1 MAETKK
7 TTKTATKTTAAK
19 KSASTK
25 TAVAKKAPAKK
36 VPAKRAPAKKV
47 EAKKAEA
54 KKVEAKVP
62 VAKKVE
68 TKNAKQIK
76 VTYTKSCI
84 GYNKKQAKI
93 LESLGLRKLNDT
105 NILPD
110 NDAVRGMIFKIKHLV
125 SVENI

>member
-7 TTKTATKTTAAK
+7 TTKTATKTTATK
-19 KSASTK
+19 KSASAK
-25 TAVAKKAPAKK
+25 TAVAKKVPAKKAPAKK
-36 VPAKRAPAKKV
+36 APAKKV
-47 EAKKAEA
+47 EAKKVEA
-54 KKVEAKVP
+54 KKVETKAP

>member
-25 TAVAKKAPAKK
+25 TAVAKKVPAKKAPAKK
-36 VPAKRAPAKKV
+36 APSKKVEAKKV
-47 EAKKAEA
+47 EAKK
-54 KKVEAKVP
+54 VETKAP

>member
-36 VPAKRAPAKKV
+36 AP
-47 EAKKAEA
+47 
-54 KKVEAKVP
+54 
-62 VAKKVE
+62 AKKVE

-84 GYNKKQAKI
+84 GYDKKQAKV

>member
-25 TAVAKKAPAKK
+25 TAVAKKVPAKKAPAKK
-36 VPAKRAPAKKV
+36 APAKKV
-47 EAKKAEA
+47 EAKK
-54 KKVEAKVP
+54 VETKAP

>member
-25 TAVAKKAPAKK
+25 TAVAKKVPAKKAPAKK
-36 VPAKRAPAKKV
+36 APAKKV
-47 EAKKAEA
+47 EAKKVEA
-54 KKVEAKVP
+54 KKVETKAP

>member
-25 TAVAKKAPAKK
+25 TAVVKKAPVKK
-36 VPAKRAPAKKV
+36 APAKKV
-47 EAKKAEA
+47 EAKK
-54 KKVEAKVP
+54 VEAKAP